1 MHVLSCCSEKCALHF
16 NKMLRACV
24 PLLRR
29 YVQDIKWFELVTV
42 EKSKGVFVTQ
52 PKGDLCDECGRLCE
66 AWPQLDPA
74 QVATKYKSDATY
86 KLLFETCRKVLRGEA
101 PRSWRPSVVAELQR
115 VGILLALFISELL
128 LTLGVGHDKT
138 PTHIKVK
145 VVGYKLR

>member
-52 PKGDLCDECGRLCE
+52 PQGSLCDECGRLCE

-101 PRSWRPSVVAELQR
+101 PRSWRPIVEFQR
-115 VGILLALFISELL
+115 VGILLALFMSELL
-128 LTLGVGHDKT
+128 LTLGVT
-138 PTHIKVK
+138 
-145 VVGYKLR
+145 